1 MTVQSKHRRV
11 LSAFLSIAMLMLA
24 IPAQQA
30 SAELNASL
38 GVFHSKSGCGP
49 GQTFQGMASMGPY
62 NNYGFPGY
70 YADHKGVV
78 MDLCDSPTEEGH
90 GVPTDP
96 LCGNEPLE
104 VPGAPPCIPGKNCP
118 ADAPENWWHEVFY
131 SLANTSIELPWGT
144 YIYVSAVEGVV
155 ETEPAQDGGQL
166 NFSRIRHRLDL
177 PNDPTCAGIYTMTH
191 PYGVD
196 TFEVTAD
203 DITSGAGRRA
213 INATDDCLH
222 GVPAETKLI
231 TPWCGLD
238 GTQFNNVTNDQL
250 SRINSYMKWDPA
262 VEPQAPEGYA
272 GDLLI
277 PHQVV
282 GSLCGTNFVRVEGP
296 CIPDGMVET
305 DLFSVMGRYLPDH
318 CGDGFADAAAGETC
332 DDGNLDDGDCC
343 RSDCTANTEGT
354 CDDNLSCTTGD
365 FCQANGE
372 CFNSGNTCS
381 CGDVSGDGA
390 VTILDAL
397 MAAQY
402 QVELKHCAEIPA
414 FDRCDAN
421 TNGAC
426 DIVDALLIAQSQVGL
441 NDGVFVCGLPTCG
454 D

>member
-1 MTVQSKHRRV
+1 MTVQSKHRRA

-96 LCGNEPLE
+96 LCGNAPLE

-191 PYGVD
+191 PYGN
-196 TFEVTAD
+196 
-203 DITSGAGRRA
+203 G
-213 INATDDCLH
+213 
-222 GVPAETKLI
+222 
-231 TPWCGLD
+231 
-238 GTQFNNVTNDQL
+238 
-250 SRINSYMKWDPA
+250 
-262 VEPQAPEGYA
+262 
-272 GDLLI
+272 
-277 PHQVV
+277 
-282 GSLCGTNFVRVEGP
+282 
-296 CIPDGMVET
+296 
-305 DLFSVMGRYLPDH
+305 GRYHLR
-318 CGDGFADAAAGETC
+318 G
-332 DDGNLDDGDCC
+332 
-343 RSDCTANTEGT
+343 R
-354 CDDNLSCTTGD
+354 
-365 FCQANGE
+365 QARN
-372 CFNSGNTCS
+372 
-381 CGDVSGDGA
+381 
-390 VTILDAL
+390 
-397 MAAQY
+397 QR
-402 QVELKHCAEIPA
+402 
-414 FDRCDAN
+414 DR
-421 TNGAC
+421 
-426 DIVDALLIAQSQVGL
+426 
-441 NDGVFVCGLPTCG
+441 
-454 D
+454 